1 MGAKA
6 PVFIFET
13 TKKRTIHTMNKI
25 KIVNCIIDILEYF
38 LWIIPEH
45 YSVIK
50 IITVIILSIIKIVK
64 ELLERKSTFLANG
77 FFSGF
82 KNQKISLS
90 YFFDKLLGILQV
102 SFWLLD
108 SQNPILILLVC
119 FSIANCIYKIR
130 KA

>member
-1 MGAKA
+1 
-6 PVFIFET
+6 
-13 TKKRTIHTMNKI
+13 MNKI